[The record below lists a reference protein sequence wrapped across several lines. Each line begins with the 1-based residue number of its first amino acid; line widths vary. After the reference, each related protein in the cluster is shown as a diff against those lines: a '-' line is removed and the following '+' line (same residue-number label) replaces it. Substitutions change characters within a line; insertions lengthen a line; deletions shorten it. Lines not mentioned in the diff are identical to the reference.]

1 MLHEKIDLANE
12 VPEGLDRL
20 SVSGTFLKESG
31 LIEKGGSTHPETVP
45 THSTKGFWGW
55 GLSESPLLSGS
66 LKWDLISN
74 RAGAD
79 LWCAMVGFATGLAQL
94 VATVHNIKVDSLLKL
109 IVSLHNVT
117 PFMNDK
123 EVHGRLLGRLMAYKA
138 LTLSGRFSMEYHKD
152 NHTSSI
158 KEFISAVIC
167 IAYRYQ
173 NLQLPA
179 VYLPLEAV
187 TRHIIGAPE
196 LQEWFD
202 VAREVFNYFSDDD
215 TCNLIQVLSLIKRH
229 LDTTED
235 EDDDTESDSQTAFES
250 DNSQSADDEDKDDN
264 GQASDYME
272 EDDLGIAQI
281 LEENNKN
288 HAYSQLLDKLKILT
302 LLRISTHKDPG
313 KNNLSFL
320 TYVSRS

>member
-1 MLHEKIDLANE
+1 
-12 VPEGLDRL
+12 
-20 SVSGTFLKESG
+20 
-31 LIEKGGSTHPETVP
+31 
-45 THSTKGFWGW
+45 
-55 GLSESPLLSGS
+55 
-66 LKWDLISN
+66 
-74 RAGAD
+74 
-79 LWCAMVGFATGLAQL
+79 MVGFATGLAQL

-179 VYLPLEAV
+179 VYVILTLVKKLPLEAV

-320 TYVSRS
+320 TFPSFILLVSFIFLIYCS